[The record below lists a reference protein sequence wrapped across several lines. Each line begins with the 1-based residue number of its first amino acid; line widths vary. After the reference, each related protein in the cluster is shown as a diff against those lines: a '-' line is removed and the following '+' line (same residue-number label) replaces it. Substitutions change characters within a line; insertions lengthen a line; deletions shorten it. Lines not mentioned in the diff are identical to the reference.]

1 MVHALAL
8 DASGRH
14 NEAIGVLQA
23 IIRRDPAYRP
33 AKANLIPILLRERR
47 FDEARAV
54 AKGDSIVQ
62 TLIDGAANRQYQTH
76 ALNALANP
84 AMREHLTPIGIGY
97 AYIHVGRP
105 DLALDRFERA
115 VDARATQVSFM
126 FTDPDTEP
134 VRTDPRFIRMKQ
146 RVGL

>member
-1 MVHALAL
+1 MVHAFAL
-8 DASGRH
+8 DARGRH
-14 NEAIGVLQA
+14 NEAIEVLQS
-23 IIRRDPAYRP
+23 ILRRDPAYRP

-47 FDEARAV
+47 FDEARVV
-54 AKGDSIVQ
+54 AENDSIVQ
-62 TLIDGAANRQYQTH
+62 TLIDGAADRRNQRA
-76 ALNALANP
+76 ALNALGNP
-84 AMREHLTPIGIGY
+84 AMREHLTPIGIAY

-105 DLALDRFERA
+105 DLALERFERA
-115 VDARATQVSFM
+115 VDARATQVSFI